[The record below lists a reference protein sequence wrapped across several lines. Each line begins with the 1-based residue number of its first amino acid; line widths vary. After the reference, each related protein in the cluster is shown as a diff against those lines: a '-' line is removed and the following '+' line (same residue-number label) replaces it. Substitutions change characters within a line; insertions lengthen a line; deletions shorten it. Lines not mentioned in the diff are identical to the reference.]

1 MALYF
6 LTYDLAKSQ
15 NNQAL
20 LDELRALG
28 ALRVLKSKW
37 CFNID
42 DTSAKELRNRFK
54 SVVDG
59 EVSFLLSE
67 VSDWASQNIDI
78 TPNDL

>member
-6 LTYDLAKSQ
+6 ITYDLAKSQ
-15 NNQAL
+15 NNEAL
-20 LDELRALG
+20 LDELRELG

-37 CFNID
+37 CFSSDN
-42 DTSAKELRNRFK
+42 TSAIELRNRFK

-59 EVSFLLSE
+59 DVSFLLSE
-67 VSDWASQNIDI
+67 VSDWASQNLEV